1 MAHFDGLQAIAGAE
15 LPLTS
20 ALYLTRLPD
29 YIFGRTFWLN
39 LAELL
44 RYIWLKFPLVA
55 LTNVLVSG
63 EQEASLPA
71 IHEPYYDTTSNHTF
85 FPSHSGYF
93 FFTIKTMN
101 LVGICIIS
109 TYIPAGGVKVCPY
122 YRNMSRISPLTFFI
136 SSSSS
141 DSSKS
146 GKGGVN

>member
-1 MAHFDGLQAIAGAE
+1 MGHFDGLQAIAGAE

-71 IHEPYYDTTSNHTF
+71 LREPYWQYFQSYLPAVSFTAFYTF
-85 FPSHSGYF
+85 RSA
-93 FFTIKTMN
+93 N
-101 LVGICIIS
+101 LVRKRIIS
-109 TYIPAGGVKVCPY
+109 TVPHHGGGKMCPHYITH
-122 YRNMSRISPLTFFI
+122 ISTLGFLHFLVVLGFI
-136 SSSSS
+136 Q
-141 DSSKS
+141 
-146 GKGGVN
+146 VREWRRELINI